1 MRSVKGFTLVEMMV
15 AIPLGFLIL
24 AAVLTSSVALNRSF
38 AAVDNFFSTHLQQV
52 RVIEY
57 LCRDVK
63 RSTIA
68 EISAD
73 AKTIYCWIPRYIIRS
88 GDSDATSSNLGTRRT
103 PTVTK
108 SGSGYKVDYYS
119 TTTANGPSGTSTNN
133 SAIVYAIRWQSIVRT
148 EDGAITAIASSTDQL
163 VDQVT
168 DVQLANTGYLST
180 VVTFLPIFISTGAA
194 VERAG
199 TTVYGTAYLRNA
211 RRGN

>member
-180 VVTFLPIFISTGAA
+180 VVTFLPIFISTGGA